1 MFNFFKKRPFA
12 LHVNDSVL
20 QLMQVSGN
28 LENPKME
35 IFFSKNL
42 TPGIV
47 VNGEIKKSE
56 ELKTLVLE
64 LVKQAKLN
72 LKNEF
77 VVSFSEMQS
86 YENTFYYDG
95 FVEEEAILA
104 FLYKKMGTIMPV
116 AADKLKYDYIAYGLG
131 DLKIIFMVA
140 IKSDLAKNYEKF
152 LKDDCG
158 LNPIAFEPEIL
169 SLMRNVNF
177 PTTMTQGYI
186 FISARDKAINW
197 YLMSKGLIFDSNTA
211 NINKLP
217 ELIKDLQKSIANFK
231 EKTHQDVKNIL
242 VAGAGVEPLSSSL
255 NELKIPVEMFDHYR
269 ISPPTDLQNSSVNDF
284 NILVGAALKKIPGLV
299 KRFEINLFKK

>member
-12 LHVNDSVL
+12 LHINDSVL
-20 QLMQVSGN
+20 QLMRISGN

-47 VNGEIKKSE
+47 VNGEIKKNE
-56 ELKTLVLE
+56 ELKVLVLE
-64 LVKQAKLN
+64 LVNKAKLD
-72 LKNEF
+72 LKNEL

-95 FVEEEAILA
+95 FVDEESILG

-116 AADKLKYDYIAYGLG
+116 AADQLKYDYIVYGLG
-131 DLKIIFMVA
+131 DLKIVFMVA
-140 IKSDLAKNYEKF
+140 IKSDLARNYEKF
-152 LKDDCG
+152 LKTDCG

-169 SLMRNVNF
+169 SLLRNVNF
-177 PTTMTQGYI
+177 PTTMTQGYV
-186 FISARDKAINW
+186 FISVRDNAINW

-231 EKTHQDVKNIL
+231 GKTHQDVKNIL
-242 VAGAGVEPLSSSL
+242 IAGAGTEPLSSSL
-255 NELKIPVEMFDHYR
+255 KDLKIQVEAFEKYR
-269 ISPPTDLQNSSVNDF
+269 VSTPADLQNSSVNDF
-284 NILVGAALKKIPGLV
+284 NILAGAALKKIPGIV
-299 KRFEINLFKK
+299 KHFEINLFKK